1 LACIRQK
8 GTGSWMIS
16 ILLMD
21 FVLLFGALAGT
32 MLLVVA
38 AAVAI
43 GVLLLIAAGIFFW
56 RRHRKKN
63 K

>member
-1 LACIRQK
+1 
-8 GTGSWMIS
+8 MIS

-56 RRHRKKN
+56 RRHRKIKN
-63 K
+63 KNSP